1 MNDDT
6 CIEHYEC
13 IVNTPS
19 EPVFEPIFVP
29 FGFCRASVFALAL
42 FDSIRDRR
50 VETSES
56 YQDDVQNRQA
66 ININET
72 THDAIRVSP
81 EDARSRDERRIRR
94 YW

>member
-6 CIEHYEC
+6 CVEHYEC
-13 IVNTPS
+13 IVNTPRES
-19 EPVFEPIFVP
+19 VFEPIFVP
-29 FGFCRASVFALAL
+29 FGFCRASVFAFAL

-50 VETSES
+50 VETSENH
-56 YQDDVQNRQA
+56 QDDVQNRQA
-66 ININET
+66 INIDET
-72 THDAIRVSP
+72 TYDAIRVSP